1 MNYLLIGGNGF
12 IGSHFIDALLSN
24 NHNVR
29 VFDIQHE
36 KFRSPNKKVDYRISH
51 FSNIDTLENAL
62 LDIDVVIHLASATV
76 PSNSNDKA
84 ILEIDNILKPSL
96 ILFELL
102 VKHKIK
108 KIVYFSSGG
117 AVYGNVYKDF
127 LISEET
133 QFNPVSSYGIIKA
146 TIEHYLKLFQSNF
159 GLNSLIIRPSNPYGP
174 RQNNTVSQGVVSTFL
189 RKIAKNE
196 DLTVYGN
203 VYIKKDY
210 IFIDDLINVV
220 YRLIE
225 NNQTGAFN
233 VGSGIGTTL
242 NELLEVVDTLDSKPL
257 NVNIQRSLSSD
268 VNSFVLDISKSIKYT
283 NYTPLVNIKN
293 GIFLTWDWIKKN
305 P

>member
-12 IGSHFIDALLSN
+12 IGSHFIDELLSN
-24 NHNVR
+24 NHSVR

-36 KFRSPNKKVDYRISH
+36 KFRKPNKNVDYRISP

-62 LDIDVVIHLASATV
+62 LDIDIVIHLASATV

-117 AVYGNVYKDF
+117 AVYGNVDNNL
-127 LISEET
+127 LITEET

-146 TIEHYLKLFQSNF
+146 TTEHYLNLFQNNF
-159 GLNSLIIRPSNPYGP
+159 GLNSIIIRPSNPYGP
-174 RQNNTVSQGVVSTFL
+174 RQNNTVSQGVISTFL
-189 RKIAKNE
+189 RRIFNNE
-196 DLTVYGN
+196 DLIIYGN
-203 VYIKKDY
+203 LDIKKDY
-210 IFIDDLINVV
+210 IYIDDLVKIT
-220 YRLIE
+220 YKLISSE
-225 NNQTGAFN
+225 TNGAFN

-242 NELLEVVDTLDSKPL
+242 KDILEIVTKFNNCNSRCIIEK
-257 NVNIQRSLSSD
+257 SLTSD
-268 VNSFVLDISKSIKYT
+268 VNYFVLDINKAVNVTKYLPQI
-283 NYTPLVNIKN
+283 NISEGVN
-293 GIFLTWDWIKKN
+293 LTWKWILEN
-305 P
+305 Y